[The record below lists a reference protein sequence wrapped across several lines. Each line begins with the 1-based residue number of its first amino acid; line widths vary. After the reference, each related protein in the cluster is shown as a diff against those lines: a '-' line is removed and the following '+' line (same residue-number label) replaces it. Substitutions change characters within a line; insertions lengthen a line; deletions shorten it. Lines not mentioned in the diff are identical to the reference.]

1 MSKETYDYR
10 NIEIKWQTRW
20 LDKRIYEAKREEGKD
35 KFFIHFAYPGVSGY
49 LHVGHMR
56 GFTYCD
62 IIARYKRM
70 RGYNVMF
77 PAGFHASGIPS
88 IGFAKKV
95 ERGDQN
101 TIKILKENGC
111 SDELIEKLKDPLEV
125 VNYFSKVYV
134 EQYWKRFGFLIDY
147 TRLMSTISEGYKRF
161 IQWQF
166 LKLKEKNLL
175 VQKEH
180 FAPYCPNCGPV
191 AVDKSETDISKG
203 GNAEILE
210 FTVIKFKLDDGTIL
224 PAATLR
230 PETIFGVTNMWIRP
244 DIEYEKVRIGKEIW
258 LCSKECITKL
268 SYQFDD
274 VEPLGEKILGKKLVG
289 KYCKIPLIDREVP
302 IIESS
307 FPDPNIATGI
317 VMSVPAHAPYDWIA
331 LVESG
336 VDIKPIQIIEVK
348 GFGTNPAKEVCEQ
361 LGIKSQTEIDKLDEA
376 TELLYKKEFHTGVLN
391 DLCKEYAGLKISE
404 IKDTVKNHLIEI
416 NEATVLR
423 EFSEEV
429 ICRCGEKVVI
439 KKIPDQWFIKYSDV
453 DLTERSKTHAA
464 TMNIVP
470 EDYKEELPKVLEWF
484 DDRACIRKGSW
495 LGTEF
500 PFKEGWIIEPI
511 SDSTLYP
518 IYYIVSKYVNEG
530 LVKPEEMSEA
540 FFDYIFLGK
549 GEAKN
554 EIWKEIQKDVNY
566 WYPDDINLGGKEHK
580 TVHFPVF
587 IMNHVAI
594 LPEKLWPKG
603 IFVHWWVTQKGTE
616 KISKSKGGAEPI
628 PKATEIYGV
637 DTMRLY
643 YAHIGSPFV
652 DVEWD
657 PEVLKVYKSR
667 INQLWN
673 LAIDLLTQDGE
684 DQSEIDAWLKSTLMR
699 RIGKILSFMDGYNLR
714 DAANEIF
721 FEIPNDLRWY
731 KKRGGRNR
739 EVVREFLKTWIKLMV
754 PFTPHLAEELW
765 EKLGEEGFVSLERYP
780 EYNPKQV
787 SIESDAGERLIKD
800 VIDDIREIIKVT
812 GKKPSKI
819 FLYTAPNWKYYIYEK
834 AIEKGANVG
843 DLIKEIMKDEEM
855 RKKGKEIAKFVGEVV
870 KELRT
875 LSSSDR
881 VKYRLRIDEKYLNN
895 AKDFLKKEFNAE
907 FIVENAEKTRYD
919 PSNKAR
925 FAKPLKPAIYI
936 E

>member
-1 MSKETYDYR
+1 
-10 NIEIKWQTRW
+10 
-20 LDKRIYEAKREEGKD
+20 
-35 KFFIHFAYPGVSGY
+35 
-49 LHVGHMR
+49 
-56 GFTYCD
+56 
-62 IIARYKRM
+62 
-70 RGYNVMF
+70 
-77 PAGFHASGIPS
+77 
-88 IGFAKKV
+88 
-95 ERGDQN
+95 
-101 TIKILKENGC
+101 
-111 SDELIEKLKDPLEV
+111 
-125 VNYFSKVYV
+125 
-134 EQYWKRFGFLIDY
+134 
-147 TRLMSTISEGYKRF
+147 
-161 IQWQF
+161 
-166 LKLKEKNLL
+166 
-175 VQKEH
+175 
-180 FAPYCPNCGPV
+180 
-191 AVDKSETDISKG
+191 
-203 GNAEILE
+203 
-210 FTVIKFKLDDGTIL
+210 
-224 PAATLR
+224 
-230 PETIFGVTNMWIRP
+230 
-244 DIEYEKVRIGKEIW
+244 
-258 LCSKECITKL
+258 
-268 SYQFDD
+268 
-274 VEPLGEKILGKKLVG
+274 
-289 KYCKIPLIDREVP
+289 
-302 IIESS
+302 
-307 FPDPNIATGI
+307 
-317 VMSVPAHAPYDWIA
+317 
-331 LVESG
+331 
-336 VDIKPIQIIEVK
+336 
-348 GFGTNPAKEVCEQ
+348 
-361 LGIKSQTEIDKLDEA
+361 
-376 TELLYKKEFHTGVLN
+376 
-391 DLCKEYAGLKISE
+391 
-404 IKDTVKNHLIEI
+404 
-416 NEATVLR
+416 
-423 EFSEEV
+423 
-429 ICRCGEKVVI
+429 
-439 KKIPDQWFIKYSDV
+439 
-453 DLTERSKTHAA
+453 
-464 TMNIVP
+464 
-470 EDYKEELPKVLEWF
+470 
-484 DDRACIRKGSW
+484 
-495 LGTEF
+495 
-500 PFKEGWIIEPI
+500 
-511 SDSTLYP
+511 
-518 IYYIVSKYVNEG
+518 
-530 LVKPEEMSEA
+530 
-540 FFDYIFLGK
+540 
-549 GEAKN
+549 
-554 EIWKEIQKDVNY
+554 
-566 WYPDDINLGGKEHK
+566 KEHK

-594 LPEKLWPKG
+594 LPKKLWPKG
-603 IFVHWWVTQKGTE
+603 IFVHWWVIQKGTE

-628 PKATEIYGV
+628 PKATEVYGV

-643 YAHIGSPFV
+643 YAHICSPFV

-673 LAIDLLTQDGE
+673 LAMDLLTQDGE
-684 DQSEIDAWLKSTLMR
+684 DQSEIDAWLKSILMR
-699 RIGKILSFMDGYNLR
+699 RIGRILSFMDGYNLR